1 MTWGEA
7 LLYSVGWYA
16 VVFGLAASLT
26 GWVRTRPPARVPSW
40 LLRGLDPFL
49 IGLPFVLPFVIAN
62 LYPDGRMFAIGVV
75 LSIAA
80 GLGLKGIRRRGLT
93 DRAFDVWLDAFRRS
107 ARLPSLSIGIVR
119 GQELVYARAFGV
131 ADRETSRPATLQMIY
146 RIGSVTKVFTT
157 TLLAILRDQGTVRLD
172 DAVEQHLPEG
182 VCLPSDPRG
191 ARPMTLRHLATH
203 SSGLPR
209 LPVNLTPRGDDPY
222 GGYTVEALYSG
233 LAQTRLDFPTG
244 ADYSYSNLGVGLLG
258 HVLERAAGKSYEELL
273 QQYLLEPLGMNDTSI
288 TLGPDQQAR
297 LAIGY
302 KEEDPTRRAADW
314 DTGCLAAAGALVS
327 TIPDLAQFLALQ
339 LLAGHADV
347 VPVAGGTLTELHT
360 AQQLAKDWNSARGLG
375 WHLQHNEGQGDL
387 VWHNGGLDGFASWV
401 SFLPKFQVGVIVLT
415 NCGRSVDSLGQWLQK
430 EARLRFGV
438 LRPVELDPQVEVM
451 ARALANHL
459 AAPPTDSL
467 AELFDPTFLAAIP
480 FTQVKPLFEELHKQL
495 GACQGVEVTASEKPR
510 RGNVVFRFAND
521 KTSRCELEINGSNPP
536 RLIYLLMK

>member
-1 MTWGEA
+1 MTWGEVFSW
-7 LLYSVGWYA
+7 SVGWYVA
-16 VVFGLAASLT
+16 VVGLAAGLT
-26 GWVRTRPPARVPSW
+26 WCLRARPPARAPGW

-49 IGLPFVLPFVIAN
+49 IGLPVGLPFVIAS
-62 LYPDGRMFAIGVV
+62 LHADRRMFVIGAA

-80 GLGLKGIRRRGLT
+80 GLGLRVVRRRGLT
-93 DRAFDVWLDAFRRS
+93 DRAFDVWLDGRRRS
-107 ARLPSLSIGIVR
+107 ARLPTLSVGILR

-131 ADRETSRPATLQMIY
+131 ADRETSRPATLETIY

-172 DAVEQHLPEG
+172 DAVAKHLPEG
-182 VCLPSDPRG
+182 VRLPSDPRG

-222 GGYTVEALYSG
+222 GGYTVEALYGG
-233 LAQTRLDFPTG
+233 LARTQLDFPTG
-244 ADYSYSNLGVGLLG
+244 AECSYSNLGVGLLG

-273 QQYLLEPLGMNDTSI
+273 KQYLLEPLGMNDTRI

-297 LAIGY
+297 LATGY

-327 TIPDLAQFLALQ
+327 TVPDLARFLALQ
-339 LLAGHADV
+339 LRAGHADV

-360 AQQLAKDWNSARGLG
+360 AQQLAKDWKSACGLG
-375 WHLQHNEGQGDL
+375 WYLQHYEGQGDL

-401 SFLPKFQVGVIVLT
+401 SFLPRFQVGVIVLT
-415 NCGRSVDSLGQWLQK
+415 NCGRSVDRLGQWLQK
-430 EARLRFGV
+430 EARLRFGAV
-438 LRPVELDPQVEVM
+438 RPVELDPQVEVM

-459 AAPPTDSL
+459 ATPLTDSL
-467 AELFDPTFLAAIP
+467 AELFDPAFLAAVP
-480 FTQVKPLFEELHKQL
+480 FTRVKPLFEQLHKQL
-495 GACQGVEVTASEKPR
+495 GACQGVEVTAGATPR
-510 RGNVVFRFAND
+510 RGNVVFRFANG
-521 KTSRCELEINGSNPP
+521 KTSRCEIEIDGTDPP
-536 RLIYLLMK
+536 RLVYLRMK